1 MNIFSVLLFTFYFIL
16 KVLSEPFP
24 ASIGIVG
31 VGTIGS
37 ALARGILSSPPGHIS
52 QMPRFVLSPRNAE
65 KSAALKKDFPDFVT
79 IAKDDQGVVDAA
91 QCVVLA
97 LPGSVAV
104 SVIQPLKFTPTHH
117 VISLIAAV
125 NYTQLQQ
132 LLGSEVDCTIAT
144 PFPAIAKRA
153 GATIGFPSKSYAKAI
168 FSVLGTYLAASS
180 EAEMRLMGITG
191 TWMGDFYKRQLTIQQ
206 WMVDKGIAPE
216 KAAPYIGA
224 VFASIAADSMDAG
237 PSTFAEKV
245 QEQTPGGL
253 NEMVWKEQE
262 AAGVYIAVN
271 KSLDAVYNRHTLQS
285 SFEVNPDSL

>member
-1 MNIFSVLLFTFYFIL
+1 
-16 KVLSEPFP
+16 
-24 ASIGIVG
+24 
-31 VGTIGS
+31 
-37 ALARGILSSPPGHIS
+37 
-52 QMPRFVLSPRNAE
+52 
-65 KSAALKKDFPDFVT
+65 
-79 IAKDDQGVVDAA
+79 
-91 QCVVLA
+91 
-97 LPGSVAV
+97 
-104 SVIQPLKFTPTHH
+104 
-117 VISLIAAV
+117 
-125 NYTQLQQ
+125 
-132 LLGSEVDCTIAT
+132 
-144 PFPAIAKRA
+144 
-153 GATIGFPSKSYAKAI
+153 
-168 FSVLGTYLAASS
+168 
-180 EAEMRLMGITG
+180 MRLMGITG

-253 NEMVWKEQE
+253 NEMVWKQQE